1 MHTKTA
7 CLSRVVVHYFN
18 RKFFQFYKRYFIKFY
33 HMKLLEI
40 EKFCKFLGM
49 FWNLSLTL
57 KNFKVVSYHVK
68 ALENKEFCK
77 FEVTK
82 SDVFFNL
89 IKFSDLFF
97 SKTPIFPY
105 IYYIFNFS

>member
-1 MHTKTA
+1 
-7 CLSRVVVHYFN
+7 
-18 RKFFQFYKRYFIKFY
+18 
-33 HMKLLEI
+33 MKLLEI

-97 SKTPIFPY
+97 FKNTH
-105 IYYIFNFS
+105 FSLHLLYF